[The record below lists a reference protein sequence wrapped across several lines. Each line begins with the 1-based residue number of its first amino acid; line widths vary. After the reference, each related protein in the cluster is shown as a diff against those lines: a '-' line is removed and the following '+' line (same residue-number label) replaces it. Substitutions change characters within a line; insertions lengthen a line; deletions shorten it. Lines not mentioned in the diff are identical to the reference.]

1 MGTRHSYDT
10 SRIESYSGN
19 IKTMPRQ
26 ATTGYPVTQAFTA
39 LIVALMVT
47 LATASYF
54 GGAHAQQQGDG
65 ASSEDGSAA
74 QGFDTGFTERT
85 VADGEAKINACAPL
99 EPEQRINCVSEALRS
114 ISRRLANSADYHPV
128 ARVFRDTAVKV
139 AATKV
144 VRVALEVLTVAK
156 KNVLR
161 AYGDKHHLARLGTLM
176 DTAKSVLRS

>member
-1 MGTRHSYDT
+1 
-10 SRIESYSGN
+10 
-19 IKTMPRQ
+19 MPRQ
-26 ATTGYPVTQAFTA
+26 ATKEYPVTRVFAT
-39 LIVALMVT
+39 LVIALMIT

-54 GGAHAQQQGDG
+54 GGAQAQQQGDG

-85 VADGEAKINACAPL
+85 VADGEARLNACAPL
-99 EPEQRINCVSEALRS
+99 EPEERINCVSEALRS

-144 VRVALEVLTVAK
+144 VRVALKILTVAK

-161 AYGDKHHLARLGTLM
+161 AYGDKHHLVRLGSLM
-176 DTAKSVLRS
+176 DTARSVLRS